1 MAQKPTFD
9 YDVIVIGS
17 GAGGSPAASILS
29 SSGKKVAVIER
40 ASFGGESP
48 NSGDIPTGAMIHVAS
63 IYHSAKTASK
73 FGLRTSSTGYNYPS
87 LLSWRHN
94 TIKRTG
100 VSGNRYY
107 YEKQGISAFSGNAH
121 FLSPNEITVNRR
133 HLSARKFLIATG
145 SDWQVPHIDGLE
157 SISYFTPK
165 TIFKLTRPP
174 KTLLIIGSSIEAL
187 ELSHVF
193 SSFGTKVYIIE
204 STNQILSE
212 FDKEVSDLIG
222 NDAKKSRG
230 INILTNTK
238 VMSIQK
244 SGLQKRISFLQS
256 GREHSLKIDE
266 ILLAD
271 SRIPNTDLGLENAG
285 VKYNQRGIIVDSHL
299 QTSMRHIF
307 AAGSVLD
314 ANSQTH
320 EVLATS
326 QVAAHNLLRRN
337 QIEMNYS
344 PRLRVA
350 FTQPEIAQ
358 IGLNEKICIKRGL
371 KFNSAT
377 APLSLVSR
385 SNITDIQTGLVKLL
399 SNQKGVLIGG
409 TIIAD
414 HASDIAAELTL
425 AIRHKITAKQLA
437 ETPHC
442 FTSWSEAVRI
452 AAGKL
457 L

>member
-29 SSGKKVAVIER
+29 SHGKKVAVIER
-40 ASFGGESP
+40 SAFGGESP
-48 NSGDIPTGAMIHVAS
+48 NYGDIPTGAMINAAS
-63 IYHSAKTASK
+63 IYRKTKIANK

-87 LLSWRHN
+87 LLSWRES

-100 VSGNRYY
+100 VSDNRYY
-107 YEKQGISAFSGNAH
+107 YEKQGISTFSGNAH

-145 SDWQVPHIDGLE
+145 SDWQTSSLDNLANIT
-157 SISYFTPK
+157 YFTPK

-174 KTLLIIGSSIEAL
+174 KTLLIIGSSIEAM

-193 SSFGTKVYIIE
+193 SSFGTKVYIAE
-204 STNQILSE
+204 SADHILQE
-212 FDKEVSDLIG
+212 FDKEVSDLIA
-222 NDAKKSRG
+222 NDAKKTRG

-238 VMSIQK
+238 IMSIQK
-244 SGLQKRISFLQS
+244 SGLQKRVSFLRS
-256 GREHSLKIDE
+256 GREQSLKIDE
-266 ILLAD
+266 VILAD

-285 VKYNQRGIIVDSHL
+285 VKYNQSGIIVNKHL

-314 ANSQTH
+314 VNSQTN

-326 QVAAHNLLRRN
+326 QVAAHNLLHRSP
-337 QIEMNYS
+337 IEIDYT
-344 PRLRVA
+344 PRLKTA

-358 IGLNEKICIKRGL
+358 VGLNEKICAKRGL
-371 KFNSAT
+371 KFNSAVT
-377 APLSLVSR
+377 PLSLVSR
-385 SNITDIQTGLVKLL
+385 SNITDEQTGLVKLL
-399 SNQKGVLIGG
+399 SNKKGIIIGG

-414 HASDIAAELTL
+414 HASDMAAELAL

-437 ETPHC
+437 DTPHC

-452 AAGKL
+452 TSGKL